1 MRLLRSQAGVTFAT
15 VIFMVIIIGIM
26 LTMTGQS
33 WQRLMQRERE
43 EELLFRGRQIF
54 NAISTW
60 HRPKPGHPI
69 TPLRELKHLQKDPRA
84 LANVRYLRGDPDKK
98 DPPSYMLTDPIT
110 GKEFKTVQ
118 GGDGGI
124 AGVIST
130 SDREPLK
137 QGNFPPEFKH
147 FEGKKKYSEWV
158 FSPAKQRALLPK
170 TIDSAPTGTLNM
182 PSPYLPDDKDKKKSG
197 R

>member
-15 VIFMVIIIGIM
+15 VIFMVIIVGIM

-33 WQRLMQRERE
+33 WRRLMQRERE
-43 EELLFRGRQIF
+43 EELLFRGKQIF

-60 HRPKPGHPI
+60 YIPKRQNP
-69 TPLRELKHLQKDPRA
+69 PLRELSILHKGVK
-84 LANVRYLRGDPDKK
+84 LANDRYLRGNPEKK
-98 DPPSYMLTDPIT
+98 DPPSYMLIDPIT

-130 SDREPLK
+130 SDQEPIK

-158 FSPAKQRALLPK
+158 FSPAKQRALMPK
-170 TIDSAPTGTLNM
+170 TIDTAPTGTLNM
-182 PSPYLPDDKDKKKSG
+182 PSPFLPDDKDKKKSG
-197 R
+197 P